1 MQSKWG
7 TVWMAL
13 GSTALL
19 ALAGVMGRVQAGEAK
34 TYPLG
39 AVLEKSGALE
49 NWGRQSEYGMHLALE
64 ELNGKDGV
72 TIVLTVEDNKSTP
85 DQSANA
91 FISLV
96 EVKKVLAVLG
106 SVASSHTRAMKEQA
120 NKLKV
125 PLITHASTNV
135 QLTKDTDWL
144 FRICWNDAFQG
155 FVCAKFAKETLK
167 AGKAVIVTDA
177 AQDYSRGLSK
187 NFADTFKAQG
197 GKIVEELTY
206 QSGDKVFAPQVEKLK
221 GLDAD
226 CVFCSGYAAE
236 VALLLKAAR
245 QAGYE
250 KPFLGGDGLDDP
262 QFFSIAGPLAGTGV
276 FLCNHAHQ
284 DDPDP
289 RIQAFVKK
297 YKAKHKEDPGAM
309 SFLGYD
315 AVIAL
320 HDCLKRAAAK
330 GEVTRESLR
339 EALASMQGVP
349 LITGTITMG
358 ADHEVQKRAVV
369 VECQAD
375 KTMKFVSE
383 VKAGSK

>member
-1 MQSKWG
+1 MKSAWSKVG
-7 TVWMAL
+7 IAMGCL
-13 GSTALL
+13 ALL
-19 ALAGVMGRVQAGEAK
+19 ALGSVCAGEAK
-34 TYPLG
+34 TYPVG

-49 NWGRQSEYGMHLALE
+49 NWGRQSEYGMNLALE

-125 PLITHASTNV
+125 PLVTHASTNV
-135 QLTKDTDWL
+135 QLTKDSEWL
-144 FRICWNDAFQG
+144 FRVCWNDAFQG

-187 NFADTFKAQG
+187 NFSDTFKAQG

-221 GLDAD
+221 ALDAE

-245 QAGYE
+245 EAGYE

-262 QFFSIAGPLAGTGV
+262 QFFSIAGAMAGTGV

-315 AVIAL
+315 AVVAI
-320 HDCLKRAAAK
+320 HDCIKRAAAK
-330 GEVTRESLR
+330 GEVTRESVR
-339 EALASMQGVP
+339 DALATIKDLP

-358 ADHEVQKRAVV
+358 KDHEVQKRAVM